1 MGEHTKGP
9 WKVNAEDT
17 SVYTENGQM
26 HVADVRGWGT
36 LRYKRSGEAEY
47 LANARLIAAAP
58 ELLEA
63 LERVVK
69 LDAHGCL
76 TRDCPHKTGR
86 ECAEE
91 LATVLAEMIDR
102 ARYAIEK
109 ARGEG

>member
-1 MGEHTKGP
+1 MIDAYREELESLL
-9 WKVNAEDT
+9 VERDALRAEC
-17 SVYTENGQM
+17 E
-26 HVADVRGWGT
+26 R
-36 LRYKRSGEAEY
+36 LRKT
-47 LANARLIAAAP
+47 
-58 ELLEA
+58 

-109 ARGEG
+109 ARGTR

>member
-9 WKVNAEDT
+9 WAW
-17 SVYTENGQM
+17 YENPSGGCRVQTLN
-26 HVADVRGWGT
+26 VGIADVLSRAGVPHPVQE
-36 LRYKRSGEAEY
+36 SCA
-47 LANARLIAAAP
+47 ANARLIAAAP

-63 LERVVK
+63 LERVGK

-76 TRDCPHKTGR
+76 TRDCLHKTGR